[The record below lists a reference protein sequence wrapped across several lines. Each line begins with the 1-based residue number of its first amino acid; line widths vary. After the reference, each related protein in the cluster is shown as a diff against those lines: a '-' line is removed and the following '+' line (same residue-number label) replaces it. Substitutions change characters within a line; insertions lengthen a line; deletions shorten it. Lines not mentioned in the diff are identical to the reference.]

1 MQSLSWGAGTN
12 PCRVKLD
19 PSTCRDHT
27 NERDQ
32 VRPRRRIRREVSVV
46 RRCFWWIGRGLLYL
60 PLSSLS
66 PREVTHWRHTEYGK
80 YHGDVSL
87 PPTQAVSCDCN
98 QQKSATRYR
107 GKCVSHKMK
116 RSSEKNLLQSR
127 VSFSALKPNVVL
139 LIRSQTNVV
148 LLVNNTLKNMSWSSC
163 SFIFCARP
171 FWGD

>member
-46 RRCFWWIGRGLLYL
+46 RRCFWWIGRGLLHL

-66 PREVTHWRHTEYGK
+66 PREVTHWRRIEYGK

-87 PPTQAVSCDCN
+87 PPHPGCQLRLQPT
-98 QQKSATRYR
+98 KSPTRYR

-127 VSFSALKPNVVL
+127 VSFSALKPNVV
-139 LIRSQTNVV
+139 S
-148 LLVNNTLKNMSWSSC
+148 LVNNTLKNMPWSSC